1 MAAARVGWVR
11 EPAVAGRFY
20 SDDPAQLRR
29 AVRRHLGAD
38 GADGPAGSSPAA
50 LIAPHAGY
58 RYSGPTAG
66 AGWAT
71 LAGAEA
77 PPERV
82 VLVGP
87 SHRVPVGGPGVG
99 VSSATAWRTP
109 LGDVPLDGDAAAAL
123 VDQGVAVVADDAHAP
138 EHSLEVHLPFL
149 LEALG
154 PVPVVPLVIG
164 RCPAEAAAA
173 ALRAAVG
180 RRRHRRGGVVRPEPL
195 PARRR
200 RPGPATTAP
209 SAPSS
214 RGVSTTS
221 VPRTPADAW
230 PSAALLLAAR
240 SHGIAPS
247 LARRGH
253 VGRRGR

>member
-1 MAAARVGWVR
+1 MRH
-11 EPAVAGRFY
+11 
-20 SDDPAQLRR
+20 
-29 AVRRHLGAD
+29 HLGAD
-38 GADGPAGSSPAA
+38 GADGPAGPSPAA

-71 LAGAEA
+71 LAGPEA

-82 VLVGP
+82 VLLGP

-123 VDQGVAVVADDAHAP
+123 VDHGVAVVADDAHAP

-154 PVPVVPLVIG
+154 PGSGRAAGHRAVPG
-164 RCPAEAAAA
+164 RGGGRRAA
-173 ALRAAVG
+173 RAVG
-180 RRRHRRGGVVRPEPL
+180 RRR
-195 PARRR
+195 
-200 RPGPATTAP
+200 AP
-209 SAPSS
+209 SWWCRP
-214 RGVSTTS
+214 T
-221 VPRTPADAW
+221 
-230 PSAALLLAAR
+230 
-240 SHGIAPS
+240 
-247 LARRGH
+247 
-253 VGRRGR
+253 